1 MPLNISGNEINSLG
15 AKLLNDTQ
23 FVKTNLTYLWDAGLT
38 SSYPGSGTTWTEW
51 VSGTYN
57 GTFTNGPTFSTLGGG
72 SILFDGSNDQIRI
85 STFNLGSVPWSVS
98 FWVKTSS
105 SAGGLFS
112 HWDGGPVGNGFNIDT
127 NKMQYVYYNNLG
139 WNYASLSTTAIN
151 TNTWQYLTYSTGASG
166 TSTFTY
172 YLNGVADG
180 TFTPAGSGV
189 GGGQMGVFGSLWGF
203 NFFSGYIAHLSVH
216 GVQLTA
222 TQILQNFNS
231 TRQRYGV

>member
-72 SILFDGSNDQIRI
+72 SVLFDGSNDYVQF
-85 STFNLGSVPWSVS
+85 STFNLGSPPWSVS
-98 FWVKTSS
+98 FWFKTS
-105 SAGGLFS
+105 AADGGLFS
-112 HWDGGPVGNGFNIDT
+112 HYSGGPVGNAFETQSGKLT
-127 NKMQYVYYNNLG
+127 YRYYNNLG
-139 WNYASLSTTAIN
+139 WNQSPASSTSIN
-151 TNTWQYLTYSTGASG
+151 TNTWVYATFSTGASG

-189 GGGQMGVFGSLWGF
+189 GGGAMGSIGSLWGF
-203 NFFSGYIAHLSVH
+203 SYWNGYIAHLSVH

-222 TQILQNFNS
+222 TQILQNYNS
-231 TRQRYGV
+231 TRQRFGV